1 MMLFK
6 ITTPDLIF
14 FIILLVIIGAF
25 ALVYL
30 LTPIVKRKQFAE
42 ARANLKKREET
53 FRANLKNLNS
63 DAAYKLEKEDEK
75 EAV

>member
-14 FIILLVIIGAF
+14 FIILLVIIGVF
-25 ALVYL
+25 ALVYF

-53 FRANLKNLNS
+53 FRANLKKLGADTTDNS
-63 DAAYKLEKEDEK
+63 TKDENN
-75 EAV
+75 

>member
-14 FIILLVIIGAF
+14 FILLAVIFGTA
-25 ALVYL
+25 ALIYL
-30 LTPIVKRKQFAE
+30 LTPIIKRKQYEE

-53 FRANLKNLNS
+53 FRANLKKLSS
-63 DAAYKLEKEDEK
+63 DTAGSTTEE
-75 EAV
+75 